1 MKLWTFGMLAVGAV
15 LLGGIWLVS
24 NKNKPTA
31 SQAPTHATQPN
42 PIPLNPELTNSA
54 NQFAFNLLKQLIQ
67 PDYHARQKPPLSFK
81 TNPPIWSSP
90 LWACSL
96 C

>member
-1 MKLWTFGMLAVGAV
+1 MKPWAFGMLAVGVV

-42 PIPLNPELTNSA
+42 PIPLNPELRDCL
-54 NQFAFNLLKQLIQ
+54 AFPTRYPTHQ
-67 PDYHARQKPPLSFK
+67 PPNTCPLYP
-81 TNPPIWSSP
+81 TR
-90 LWACSL
+90 LHL
-96 C
+96 T

>member
-1 MKLWTFGMLAVGAV
+1 MKPWAFGMLAVGVV

-42 PIPLNPELTNSA
+42 PIPLNPELTNGA
-54 NQFAFNLLKQLIQ
+54 NQFVFNLLIVDRPFMFVIADRSSGTILFMGIVRQ
-67 PDYHARQKPPLSFK
+67 PER
-81 TNPPIWSSP
+81 
-90 LWACSL
+90 
-96 C
+96 